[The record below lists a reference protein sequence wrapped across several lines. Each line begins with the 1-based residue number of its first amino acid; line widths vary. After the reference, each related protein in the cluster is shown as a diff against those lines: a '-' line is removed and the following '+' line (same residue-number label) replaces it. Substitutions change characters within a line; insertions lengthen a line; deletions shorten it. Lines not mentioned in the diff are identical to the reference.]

1 MLPGY
6 RTFRLFGNSAFARAT
21 PFVPDGVAICF
32 KGCSHFLYALQE
44 VSERII
50 GRCRWN
56 ILRFLRIVKNE
67 KKNNNSSL
75 YLLCT
80 LFVSSSLFCSFYW
93 SEGDAN
99 RGDGR
104 REMEQSA
111 PNHATLSL

>member
-56 ILRFLRIVKNE
+56 ILRFLIIVKNE
-67 KKNNNSSL
+67 KKNNNSSFVPSL
-75 YLLCT
+75 YLLRT
-80 LFVSSSLFCSFYW
+80 KFAILFFL
-93 SEGDAN
+93 
-99 RGDGR
+99 
-104 REMEQSA
+104 
-111 PNHATLSL
+111 